1 MCFQDFRNTRY
12 CVAPYVFDCG
22 SIVPHNT
29 RPARQKPGDLQ
40 EISCVYLEA
49 RIDHLLYLYDYFIF
63 SCGDRPSLHRTAV
76 FYEEAFPKDA
86 QEHGTRTA
94 CERFTGSAV
103 HVGGEVGYKHRATT

>member
-1 MCFQDFRNTRY
+1 MCLSRY
-12 CVAPYVFDCG
+12 MFGFTARRRPTCKNGSVRDTGLGQEVFDGLCERG
-22 SIVPHNT
+22 CPID
-29 RPARQKPGDLQ
+29 K
-40 EISCVYLEA
+40 A
-49 RIDHLLYLYDYFIF
+49 RIDHLLYLYDYFFF